1 MSSEEEKTTAIT
13 VVESDEIEEE
23 ACDSRLTAVTTMDIS
38 NPVESLKAMFELYTP
53 SGDEHAMIALV
64 SKFLT
69 EQSIDFMTDCAGN
82 MYFKNHIEGSNRFIV
97 NAHMD
102 TVADGVAELEV
113 IESTPKKTLIQSTN
127 SQVIGADD
135 KCGVYAVLKLI
146 SDKDLSIP
154 LTGLLCVSEEC
165 GLVGSSYAMQ
175 HHSDYFDDCIFCITV
190 DRRGN
195 EDIIT
200 MNSDLKLSSDEVIGK
215 LDEFGEA
222 FGYKHATGSIS
233 DVSNIVQTLNING
246 INMAAGYY
254 GAHTGSEKV
263 VVEELLD
270 SIVWLRDVMMPRMRT
285 YLIGNPDA
293 MVYKPTA
300 AIRIYGYGSYGLS
313 GYGGYTEHYGKKW
326 TYNSGREIYGG
337 YGTKDVSSSEES
349 EGTKE
354 LEEVLDCW
362 MKVLDDAEMM
372 NGWYMLDSLEEDATY
387 KISGSGKSLVVI
399 GGWTTY
405 GEELGIVANCLDIG
419 YGDGSGDATVLI
431 ADIEKYIDDLE
442 AKGFSAS
449 FDEDGEWL

>member
-1 MSSEEEKTTAIT
+1 MSSEEEKTTAIA
-13 VVESDEIEEE
+13 VVESDDIEEE
-23 ACDSRLTAVTTMDIS
+23 ASDSRLTAVTTMDIS
-38 NPVESLKAMFELYTP
+38 NPVESLRAMFELFTP

-82 MYFKNHIEGSNRFIV
+82 MYFKNHIEGGNRIIV

-113 IESTPKKTLIQSTN
+113 IESTPNKTLIQSTN

-146 SDKDLSIP
+146 SDKNISTP

-165 GLVGSSYAMQ
+165 GLVGSGYAMKN
-175 HHSDYFDDCIFCITV
+175 HSDYFSDCIFCITV

-195 EDIIT
+195 EDIVT
-200 MNSDLKLSSDEVIGK
+200 TNSDIKLSSDDVIDK
-215 LDEFGEA
+215 LDEFGEP

-233 DVSNIVQTLNING
+233 DVSNIVQTLEING

-270 SIVWLRDVMMPRMRT
+270 SIQWLKVCMMPRMRT

-293 MVYKPTA
+293 IKYKPTA
-300 AIRIYGYGSYGLS
+300 SIRIYGYGTYGGGMRHYS
-313 GYGGYTEHYGKKW
+313 GYADYGKW
-326 TYNSGREIYGG
+326 SYDSGKDVYGG
-337 YGTKDVSSSEES
+337 YGNKVASSEETD
-349 EGTKE
+349 GTKE
-354 LEEVLDCW
+354 LEEVLDMW
-362 MKVLDDAEMM
+362 TKVLDDSELM
-372 NGWYMLDSLEEDATY
+372 NGWYMLDNLQEDATY

-399 GGWTTY
+399 GGWTQY
-405 GEELGIVANCLDIG
+405 GEELGVVANCLDIG
-419 YGDGSGDATVLI
+419 YGDGNGDATVLI
-431 ADIEKYIDDLE
+431 ADIEKYVDDLE
-442 AKGFSAS
+442 SRGFTSS
-449 FDEDGEWL
+449 FDDDGEWL